1 MFYLEIIYKTI
12 LTVFSDLIIL
22 ELSILYF
29 GLILILCG
37 SLFFLWN
44 KIKKINSNYKFI
56 IITLRVLLIILI
68 LPLFKNSNFKFEDI
82 KNERQNIGIIIDNSK
97 SILNSCTE
105 FEINNILDSISIWGD
120 ANNLNLYW
128 YNLDSLINRD
138 DLIFNNDLTNF
149 SSISNFSISDNLN
162 QIIILSDGNAN
173 AGSSITDLYFSD
185 DIVINSIGVGP
196 INDIQNANII
206 DVKLNE
212 SQDSII
218 GQVKFKVSSKF
229 DNQEAIF
236 KVYSDNYKNLVY
248 SDSLLIMEG
257 NYFFDK
263 KISLSKT
270 NIDNKL
276 IFSLVPITFL
286 NTDKNITDWKINLNN
301 SKKNKILLLTGA
313 VNYNTSFLKNILN
326 KNNRVELV
334 HKILFNNE
342 SYSFQKDLDYIILD
356 NFFVSNKQSNLIDSL
371 YLSDVPILFF
381 EGIDSDPVSIK
392 RLLNLF
398 YKDSFYL
405 EEEIKKKDI
414 LIDGINIAAINSN
427 FSLFLKNNKI
437 SDKMFFFSDSSLA
450 LFESSKISLFLIPNI
465 GEENFYLKNRYND
478 NYLNKYVSFLI
489 DKHIYESPINLMLN
503 RSNYLKGENISFL
516 SNYDIPF
523 EENSKQLIIENLKT
537 GDIDSLLYTNEP
549 IFLNS
554 KGNYEIYFSYKGT
567 NGEVINSNIETFS
580 VSDYSVEL
588 SKVSQ
593 NEDLLK
599 NFSEEFNGKYI
610 NVSDFNNNFFSSFN
624 ILSNNRKY
632 DYIFTALDIFI
643 RNKIYLLVIILFTL
657 EIYLRKRIGL
667 L

>member
-371 YLSDVPILFF
+371 YSSDIPILFF
-381 EGIDSDPVSIK
+381 EGIDSDPISIK

-405 EEEIKKKDI
+405 EEGIKKKDI

-427 FSLFLKNNKI
+427 FSLYPKNNKI
-437 SDKMFFFSDSSLA
+437 FNKMFFFSDSSLA

-523 EENSKQLIIENLKT
+523 EEDSKQLIIENIKT
-537 GDIDSLLYTNEP
+537 GNIDSLLYVNEP
-549 IFLNS
+549 IFLN
-554 KGNYEIYFSYKGT
+554 KEGNYKIYFSYKGT

-580 VSDYSVEL
+580 VTDYSVEL
-588 SKVSQ
+588 SKASQ
-593 NEDLLK
+593 NKDLLK
-599 NFSEEFNGKYI
+599 SFSEGFNGKYI
-610 NVSDFNNNFFSSFN
+610 NMSDFNNDFFSTFN
-624 ILSNNRKY
+624 ILSNDRKY
-632 DYIFTALDIFI
+632 NYIFSALDIFI
-643 RNKIYLLVIILFTL
+643 RDKIYLLVIILFTL